1 MREICS
7 LLKHIARRGT
17 HFSLSQTGIVSI
29 FILLLLLPVACAG
42 QTVPATPTPPMLA
55 KELIFYDWED
65 DMPQAVL
72 DAFTEEY
79 GVGVQYVSYQTQIEA
94 IKNIAAG
101 EVYDVVVMD
110 NDYLPELVADDLL
123 ATIDYRNIPNF
134 DNISANFRDLI
145 YDPGNKHSV
154 PFNWGTT
161 ALLVRADLFEGEITS
176 WNDLWSPQFGVVQ
189 N

>member
-1 MREICS
+1 M
-7 LLKHIARRGT
+7 LL
-17 HFSLSQTGIVSI
+17 
-29 FILLLLLPVACAG
+29 
-42 QTVPATPTPPMLA
+42 
-55 KELIFYDWED
+55 LIFYDWED

-134 DNISANFRDLI
+134 DNISANFRGGSKL
-145 YDPGNKHSV
+145 GLH
-154 PFNWGTT
+154 F
-161 ALLVRADLFEGEITS
+161 
-176 WNDLWSPQFGVVQ
+176 
-189 N
+189 